1 MPRSEAKQAMAH
13 ENPIAAAD
21 SPVVEQDGLEWEL
34 FWHENR
40 TRILGG
46 IAAAVVVIAA
56 VGGWAVKQSIAN
68 EDAVRM
74 LADAKDAAAWEA
86 VIAKYPR
93 STPAADAY
101 FRLAGAQREAGKLDD
116 SSATFRKFL
125 SNFPNHAL
133 AGAALF
139 GIGQNQDSA
148 GKADEALVTYDQVI
162 TGYPKSYVAPFAAYS
177 RAEILLRDLKRDE
190 ARKVLEAIVAEFPA
204 SNVAAMAQQQVQR
217 LSPAPALK

>member
-1 MPRSEAKQAMAH
+1 MAQ
-13 ENPIAAAD
+13 ENPIAATD

-34 FWHENR
+34 FWHANR
-40 TRILGG
+40 AKILGG
-46 IAAAVVVIAA
+46 LLAAVVVLAA
-56 VGGWAVKQSIAN
+56 VGGWAVSQSIAS
-68 EDAVRM
+68 EDAARM
-74 LADAKDAAAWEA
+74 LAEANDATAWEA
-86 VIAKYPR
+86 LIAKYPR

-101 FRLAGAQREAGKLDD
+101 FRLAGAQRETGKLEE
-116 SSATFRKFL
+116 STATFRKFL
-125 SNFPNHAL
+125 SSFPNHAL

-204 SNVAAMAQQQVQR
+204 SSAASMAQSQVQR
-217 LSPAPALK
+217 LAPAPAGK